1 MMKRMKKSLSLM
13 LLAMV
18 LLLSACGKKPVFGVS
33 TNEDNSISITADRGP
48 KDSMGLGYLTV
59 GENEQVVIDAAGMGK
74 DGKLSI
80 RFMAGVPGS
89 DEFSGEPVY
98 ETSVSGG
105 DSAVFT
111 AEPGEYTVEVIAQ
124 SKLTGTAQICL
135 KAADGT
141 AAAADPSEAAP
152 AAPDPSET
160 APSEA
165 APATAAESDLALQP
179 GEHFEGTVAL
189 EGTEQTVHY
198 EAIRNDA
205 LGFEMGYDYENFVR
219 RSEADCERFI
229 SAWDNPDDPEI
240 YLEIT
245 HSPVDAETT
254 ATSITET
261 LSAQYDVSR
270 WDYTLDRAGDCIDL
284 RGEVDK
290 EGEMSIWELQM
301 VYIIPADD
309 GCFVAWGHYTQESA
323 EGSGARFRGMMHTF
337 APL

>member
-1 MMKRMKKSLSLM
+1 MKKRKKSLALM

-18 LLLSACGKKPVFGVS
+18 LLLSACGQKPVFGVS

-59 GENEQVVIDAAGMGK
+59 GENEQVVIDATSMDK
-74 DGKLSI
+74 DGKLTL
-80 RFMAGVPGS
+80 RFMAGVLGS
-89 DEFSGEPVY
+89 DEFPEEAAY

-105 DSAVFT
+105 DSAAFT
-111 AEPGEYTVEVIAQ
+111 AEPGEYTVGVIAQ
-124 SKLTGTAQICL
+124 SKITGTAWIGT

-141 AAAADPSEAAP
+141 AAAADPAA
-152 AAPDPSET
+152 
-160 APSEA
+160 
-165 APATAAESDLALQP
+165 AAESDLALQP
-179 GEHFEGTVAL
+179 GEHFEGTVPL

-219 RSEADCERFI
+219 QSEADCERFI
-229 SAWDNPDDPEI
+229 SVWDNPDNPEI

-245 HSPVDAETT
+245 HSSDDAETT
-254 ATSITET
+254 AASIAET

-270 WDYTLDRAGDCIDL
+270 WEYTLDRAGDCIDL
-284 RGEVDK
+284 RGELDK
-290 EGEMSIWELQM
+290 EGQMSIWELQM

-323 EGSGARFRGMMHTF
+323 EGCGARFRGMMHTF
-337 APL
+337 AVL

>member
-1 MMKRMKKSLSLM
+1 MNRTNDLMMKRMKKSLALM

-18 LLLSACGKKPVFGVS
+18 LLLSACGQKPVFGVS

-59 GENEQVVIDAAGMGK
+59 GENEQVVIDAAGIDK
-74 DGKLSI
+74 NGKLTL
-80 RFMAGVPGS
+80 RFMAGVLGS
-89 DEFSGEPVY
+89 DEFPEEPAY

-111 AEPGEYTVEVIAQ
+111 VEPGEYTVGVIAQ
-124 SKLTGTAQICL
+124 SKITGTARICTE
-135 KAADGT
+135 AAAGT
-141 AAAADPSEAAP
+141 AAAADPAA
-152 AAPDPSET
+152 
-160 APSEA
+160 
-165 APATAAESDLALQP
+165 AAESDLALRP
-179 GEHFEGTVAL
+179 GEHFEGTVPL

-219 RSEADCERFI
+219 QSEADCERFI
-229 SAWDNPDDPEI
+229 SVWDNPDNPEI

-245 HSPVDAETT
+245 HSSDNAETT
-254 ATSITET
+254 AASIAET
-261 LSAQYDVSR
+261 LSAQYNVSR
-270 WDYTLDRAGDCIDL
+270 WEYTLDRAGDCIDL
-284 RGEVDK
+284 RGELDK
-290 EGEMSIWELQM
+290 EGQMSIWELQM

-323 EGSGARFRGMMHTF
+323 EGCGARFRGMMHTF
-337 APL
+337 AVL

>member
-1 MMKRMKKSLSLM
+1 MNRTDDLMMKRMKKSLALM

-18 LLLSACGKKPVFGVS
+18 LLLSACGQKPVFGVS

-59 GENEQVVIDAAGMGK
+59 GENEQVVIDATGMDK
-74 DGKLSI
+74 DGKLSL
-80 RFMAGVPGS
+80 RFMVGVLGS
-89 DEFSGEPVY
+89 DEFPDVCAY

-111 AEPGEYTVEVIAQ
+111 VEPGEYTVGVIAQ
-124 SKLTGTAQICL
+124 SRITGTARICTE
-135 KAADGT
+135 AADGT
-141 AAAADPSEAAP
+141 AAAADPAA
-152 AAPDPSET
+152 
-160 APSEA
+160 
-165 APATAAESDLALQP
+165 AAESDLDLQP
-179 GEHFEGTVAL
+179 GEHFEGTVPL

-219 RSEADCERFI
+219 QSEADCERFI
-229 SAWDNPDDPEI
+229 SVWDNPDNPEI

-245 HSPVDAETT
+245 HSSDDAETT
-254 ATSITET
+254 AASIAET
-261 LSAQYDVSR
+261 LSAQYTVSR
-270 WDYTLDRAGDCIDL
+270 WEYTLDRAGDCIDL
-284 RGEVDK
+284 RVELDK
-290 EGEMSIWELQM
+290 EGQMSIWELQM

-323 EGSGARFRGMMHTF
+323 EGCGARFRGMMHTF
-337 APL
+337 AVL

>member
-1 MMKRMKKSLSLM
+1 MMKRMKESLPLL

-18 LLLSACGKKPVFGVS
+18 LLLSACGQKPVFGVS
-33 TNEDNSISITADRGP
+33 TNGDNSISITADRGP
-48 KDSMGLGYLTV
+48 KDSTGLGYLTV
-59 GENEQVVIDAAGMGK
+59 GENEQVVVDATSIDK

-80 RFMAGVPGS
+80 RFTAGVLGS
-89 DEFSGEPVY
+89 DDFPEEPAY

-111 AEPGEYTVEVIAQ
+111 ADPGEYTVEVIAQ
-124 SKLTGTAQICL
+124 STITGTARICT

-141 AAAADPSEAAP
+141 PAAAAD
-152 AAPDPSET
+152 
-160 APSEA
+160 
-165 APATAAESDLALQP
+165 SDLALQP
-179 GEHFEGTVAL
+179 GEHFEGTVTL

-219 RSEADCERFI
+219 HSEADCERFI
-229 SAWDNPDDPEI
+229 SAWDNPENPEI

-245 HSPVDAETT
+245 HSSDDAETT
-254 ATSITET
+254 AASIAET
-261 LSAQYDVSR
+261 LSAQYNVSR
-270 WDYTLDRAGDCIDL
+270 WEYTLDRAGDCIDL

-290 EGEMSIWELQM
+290 EGQMSIWELQM

-323 EGSGARFRGMMHTF
+323 EGCGARFRSMMHTF
-337 APL
+337 AVL

>member
-1 MMKRMKKSLSLM
+1 MNRTNDLMMKRMKKSLALM

-18 LLLSACGKKPVFGVS
+18 LLLSACGQKPVFGVS

-59 GENEQVVIDAAGMGK
+59 GENEQVVVDATGMDKG
-74 DGKLSI
+74 GKLSL
-80 RFMAGVPGS
+80 RFMTGVPGA
-89 DEFSGEPVY
+89 DDFPEEPAC

-111 AEPGEYTVEVIAQ
+111 ADPGEYTVEVTVQ
-124 SKLTGTAQICL
+124 SKITGTARIFT
-135 KAADGT
+135 KPADGT
-141 AAAADPSEAAP
+141 AAAAAPAEADPSA
-152 AAPDPSET
+152 
-160 APSEA
+160 
-165 APATAAESDLALQP
+165 AAESGLALQP
-179 GEHFEGTVAL
+179 GEHFEGTVPL
-189 EGTEQTVHY
+189 EGMEQTVHY

-219 RSEADCERFI
+219 HSEADRERFI
-229 SAWDNPDDPEI
+229 SVWDNPDNPEI

-245 HSPVDAETT
+245 HSPDDAETT
-254 ATSITET
+254 AASITET

-270 WDYTLDRAGDCIDL
+270 WEYTLDRAGDCIDL

-290 EGEMSIWELQM
+290 EGQMSIWELQM

-337 APL
+337 AAL

>member
-1 MMKRMKKSLSLM
+1 MMKRMKESLPLL

-18 LLLSACGKKPVFGVS
+18 LLLSACGQKPVFGMS
-33 TNEDNSISITADRGP
+33 TNGDNSISITADHGP
-48 KDSMGLGYLTV
+48 KDSTGLGYLTV
-59 GENEQVVIDAAGMGK
+59 GENEQVVVDATSIDK
-74 DGKLSI
+74 DGKLSL
-80 RFMAGVPGS
+80 RFTAGVLGS
-89 DEFSGEPVY
+89 DDFTEEPAY

-124 SKLTGTAQICL
+124 STITGTARICT

-141 AAAADPSEAAP
+141 AAAAAD
-152 AAPDPSET
+152 
-160 APSEA
+160 
-165 APATAAESDLALQP
+165 SDLALQP
-179 GEHFEGTVAL
+179 GEHFEGTVTL

-219 RSEADCERFI
+219 HSEADCERFI
-229 SAWDNPDDPEI
+229 SAWDNPDNPEI

-245 HSPVDAETT
+245 HSSDDAETT
-254 ATSITET
+254 AASIAET
-261 LSAQYDVSR
+261 LSAQYNVSR
-270 WDYTLDRAGDCIDL
+270 WEYTLDRAGDCIDL

-290 EGEMSIWELQM
+290 EGQMSIWELQM
-301 VYIIPADD
+301 VYIIPADN

-323 EGSGARFRGMMHTF
+323 EGCGARFRGMMHTF
-337 APL
+337 AVL

>member
-1 MMKRMKKSLSLM
+1 MKTTRMKKSLALM

-18 LLLSACGKKPVFGVS
+18 LLLSACGQKSVFGVS

-59 GENEQVVIDAAGMGK
+59 GENEQVVIDATGMDK
-74 DGKLSI
+74 DGKLSL
-80 RFMAGVPGS
+80 RFMAGVLGA
-89 DEFSGEPVY
+89 DEFPEEAAY

-111 AEPGEYTVEVIAQ
+111 AEAGEYTVEVIAQ
-124 SKLTGTAQICL
+124 SKITGTARICT

-141 AAAADPSEAAP
+141 AAAAAPAAAAP
-152 AAPDPSET
+152 AA
-160 APSEA
+160 
-165 APATAAESDLALQP
+165 AAESDLALQP
-179 GEHFEGTVAL
+179 GEHFEGTVTL
-189 EGTEQTVHY
+189 EGMEQTVHY

-219 RSEADCERFI
+219 HSEADRERFI
-229 SAWDNPDDPEI
+229 SAWDNPDNPEI

-245 HSPVDAETT
+245 HSSDDAETT
-254 ATSITET
+254 AASIAET
-261 LSAQYDVSR
+261 LSSRYNVSR
-270 WDYTLDRAGDCIDL
+270 WEYTLDRAGECIDL
-284 RGEVDK
+284 RGELDK
-290 EGEMSIWELQM
+290 EGQMSIWELQM

-323 EGSGARFRGMMHTF
+323 EGCGARFRGMMHTF
-337 APL
+337 AVL

>member
-18 LLLSACGKKPVFGVS
+18 LLLSACGQKPVFGVS

-59 GENEQVVIDAAGMGK
+59 GENEQVVIDATGMDK
-74 DGKLSI
+74 DGKLSL
-80 RFMAGVPGS
+80 RFMAGVLGS
-89 DEFSGEPVY
+89 DEFPEEAAY

-111 AEPGEYTVEVIAQ
+111 AEPGEYTVGVIAQ
-124 SKLTGTAQICL
+124 SKITGTAWIGT

-141 AAAADPSEAAP
+141 AAAADPAA
-152 AAPDPSET
+152 
-160 APSEA
+160 
-165 APATAAESDLALQP
+165 AAESDLALRP
-179 GEHFEGTVAL
+179 GEHFEGTVPL

-219 RSEADCERFI
+219 QSEADCERFI
-229 SAWDNPDDPEI
+229 SAWDNPDNPEI

-245 HSPVDAETT
+245 HSSDDAETT
-254 ATSITET
+254 AASIAET
-261 LSAQYDVSR
+261 LSAQYNVSR
-270 WDYTLDRAGDCIDL
+270 WEYTLDRAGDCIDL
-284 RGEVDK
+284 RGELDK
-290 EGEMSIWELQM
+290 EGQMSIWELQM

-323 EGSGARFRGMMHTF
+323 EGCGARFRGMMHTF
-337 APL
+337 AVL

>member
-1 MMKRMKKSLSLM
+1 MMKRMKESLPLL

-18 LLLSACGKKPVFGVS
+18 LLLSACGQKPVFGVS
-33 TNEDNSISITADRGP
+33 TNGDNSISITADHGP
-48 KDSMGLGYLTV
+48 KSSTGLGYLTV
-59 GENEQVVIDAAGMGK
+59 GENEQVVVDATSIDK

-80 RFMAGVPGS
+80 RFTAGVLGS
-89 DEFSGEPVY
+89 DDFPEEPAY

-111 AEPGEYTVEVIAQ
+111 ADPGEYTVEVIAQ
-124 SKLTGTAQICL
+124 STITGTARICT

-141 AAAADPSEAAP
+141 AAAAED
-152 AAPDPSET
+152 
-160 APSEA
+160 
-165 APATAAESDLALQP
+165 SDLALQP
-179 GEHFEGTVAL
+179 GEHFEGTVTL

-219 RSEADCERFI
+219 HSEADCERFI
-229 SAWDNPDDPEI
+229 SAWDNPDNPEI

-245 HSPVDAETT
+245 HSSDDAETT
-254 ATSITET
+254 AASIAET
-261 LSAQYDVSR
+261 LSAKYNVSR
-270 WDYTLDRAGDCIDL
+270 WEYTLDRAGDCIDL

-290 EGEMSIWELQM
+290 EGQMSIWELQM

-323 EGSGARFRGMMHTF
+323 EGCGARFRSMMHTF
-337 APL
+337 AVL

>member
-1 MMKRMKKSLSLM
+1 MNRTNDLMMKRMKKSLALM

-18 LLLSACGKKPVFGVS
+18 LLLSACGQKPVFGVS

-59 GENEQVVIDAAGMGK
+59 GENEHVVIDATGMDK
-74 DGKLSI
+74 DGKLTL
-80 RFMAGVPGS
+80 RFMAGVLGS
-89 DEFSGEPVY
+89 DEFPEEPAY

-111 AEPGEYTVEVIAQ
+111 VEPGEYTVGVIAQ
-124 SKLTGTAQICL
+124 SKITGTARICTE
-135 KAADGT
+135 AAVGT
-141 AAAADPSEAAP
+141 AAAADPAA
-152 AAPDPSET
+152 
-160 APSEA
+160 
-165 APATAAESDLALQP
+165 AAESDLALRP
-179 GEHFEGTVAL
+179 GEHFEGTVPL

-219 RSEADCERFI
+219 HSEADCETFI
-229 SAWDNPDDPEI
+229 SAWDNPDNPEI

-245 HSPVDAETT
+245 HSADDAETT
-254 ATSITET
+254 AASIAET
-261 LSAQYDVSR
+261 LSMQYNVSR
-270 WDYTLDRAGDCIDL
+270 WEYTLDRAGDCIDL
-284 RGEVDK
+284 RGELDK
-290 EGEMSIWELQM
+290 EGQMSIRELQM

-323 EGSGARFRGMMHTF
+323 EGCGARFRGMMHTF
-337 APL
+337 AVL

>member
-18 LLLSACGKKPVFGVS
+18 LLLSACGQKPVFGVS

-59 GENEQVVIDAAGMGK
+59 GENEQVVIDATGMDK
-74 DGKLSI
+74 DGKLSL
-80 RFMAGVPGS
+80 RFMAGVLGS
-89 DEFSGEPVY
+89 DEFPEEAAY

-105 DSAVFT
+105 DSAAFT
-111 AEPGEYTVEVIAQ
+111 AEPGEYTVGVIAQ
-124 SKLTGTAQICL
+124 SKITGTAWIGT

-141 AAAADPSEAAP
+141 AAAADPAAV
-152 AAPDPSET
+152 
-160 APSEA
+160 
-165 APATAAESDLALQP
+165 AESDLTLQP
-179 GEHFEGTVAL
+179 GEHFEGTVPL

-219 RSEADCERFI
+219 QSEADCERFI
-229 SAWDNPDDPEI
+229 SAWDNPDNPEI

-245 HSPVDAETT
+245 HSSDDAETT
-254 ATSITET
+254 AASVAET
-261 LSAQYDVSR
+261 LSAQYNVSR
-270 WDYTLDRAGDCIDL
+270 WEYTLDRAGDCIDL
-284 RGEVDK
+284 RGELDK
-290 EGEMSIWELQM
+290 EGQMSIWELQM

-323 EGSGARFRGMMHTF
+323 EGCGARFRGMMHTF
-337 APL
+337 AVL

>member
-1 MMKRMKKSLSLM
+1 M

-18 LLLSACGKKPVFGVS
+18 LLLSACGQKPVFGVS

-59 GENEQVVIDAAGMGK
+59 GENEQVVIDATGMDK
-74 DGKLSI
+74 DGKLSL
-80 RFMAGVPGS
+80 RFMAGVLGS
-89 DEFSGEPVY
+89 DEFPEEAAY

-105 DSAVFT
+105 DSAAFT
-111 AEPGEYTVEVIAQ
+111 AEPGEYTVGVIAQ
-124 SKLTGTAQICL
+124 SKITGTAWIGT

-141 AAAADPSEAAP
+141 AAAADPAAV
-152 AAPDPSET
+152 
-160 APSEA
+160 
-165 APATAAESDLALQP
+165 AESDLTLQP
-179 GEHFEGTVAL
+179 GEHFEGTVPL

-219 RSEADCERFI
+219 QSEADCERFI
-229 SAWDNPDDPEI
+229 SAWDNPDNPEI

-245 HSPVDAETT
+245 HSSDDAETT
-254 ATSITET
+254 AASVAET
-261 LSAQYDVSR
+261 LSAQYNVSR
-270 WDYTLDRAGDCIDL
+270 WEYTLDRAGDCIDL
-284 RGEVDK
+284 RGELDK
-290 EGEMSIWELQM
+290 EGQMSIWELQM

-323 EGSGARFRGMMHTF
+323 EGCGARFRGMMHTF
-337 APL
+337 AVL